1 MKHFLRFP
9 ITTTFL
15 FVASY
20 LVGGSYV
27 IKIILRN
34 SSNSGNDVSNGLVA
48 VACLIISLF
57 FYYII
62 ITSAKEPP
70 LYQKLSIYIYSISSF
85 LVPLLY
91 LLLILN
97 NPITA
102 NDWVDIALLALLI
115 FHSTAV
121 GAFLIEFIINDKKYK
136 SQNFES
142 RIHS

>member
-1 MKHFLRFP
+1 MKYLLRCQKT
-9 ITTTFL
+9 ITFL

-20 LVGGSYV
+20 IVGGSYV

-34 SSNSGNDVSNGLVA
+34 SSNSGNDASNGLVA
-48 VACLIISLF
+48 VVCLIISVF
-57 FYYII
+57 FYYNI

-70 LYQKLSIYIYSISSF
+70 LYQKLSIYIYTISSF
-85 LVPLLY
+85 VVPWLY
-91 LLLILN
+91 LLLILK

-102 NDWVDIALLALLI
+102 NNWIDIALLALI
-115 FHSTAV
+115 FHSTTV
-121 GAFLIEFIINDKKYK
+121 GAFLIEFIINDKKFK